1 MKKSALQI
9 EAIVLAAGSSS
20 RFGADKRLFLVEGV
34 PMLQRAI
41 AAVVDAVN
49 SVTIV
54 LKSSDRDTLPQLLG
68 AFFADK
74 RVILQLL
81 DKPEAGMGSNLA
93 QAVANLPAACDGV
106 LVMLADMPYVQS
118 QTVQAVINA
127 YEDEKIVAPVY
138 FGENGAEQRGH
149 PVLFAKQFFSEL
161 ALLAGDVGARF
172 LLRQYA
178 SSVIS
183 LRVSDAGILRDI
195 DAPTI

>member
-1 MKKSALQI
+1 VKKSALQI

>member
-1 MKKSALQI
+1 
-9 EAIVLAAGSSS
+9 
-20 RFGADKRLFLVEGV
+20 
-34 PMLQRAI
+34 
-41 AAVVDAVN
+41 
-49 SVTIV
+49 
-54 LKSSDRDTLPQLLG
+54 
-68 AFFADK
+68 
-74 RVILQLL
+74 
-81 DKPEAGMGSNLA
+81 
-93 QAVANLPAACDGV
+93 
-106 LVMLADMPYVQS
+106 
-118 QTVQAVINA
+118 VQAVINA

>member
-9 EAIVLAAGSSS
+9 DAIVLAAGSSS